1 MTFVSDDN
9 DSEFLHRDVH
19 RRSRGKPTKLQSFG
33 GTSRP
38 SLKLSQRFGFGLETG
53 QLVRSVLLSQAT
65 LGSMLSREL
74 HALLLLPLVAEPDSY
89 DVLLQVE
96 FLRDRRDLLAGRP
109 RLHREIRL

>member
-1 MTFVSDDN
+1 MIWNLLIDD
-9 DSEFLHRDVH
+9 DYQ
-19 RRSRGKPTKLQSFG
+19 RSRGKPALTVL

-38 SLKLSQRFGFGLETG
+38 TLKLSQRFRFGLETR

-74 HALLLLPLVAEPDSY
+74 HALLLLPLIAEPDSY

-96 FLRDRRDLLAGRP
+96 LFRDRRDLLTGRP
-109 RLHREIRL
+109 RLYREIRL